1 MQPSAHA
8 KREGKWFIVCRL
20 FVEHTALSH
29 LNITVP
35 SNWIRAWVEALQ
47 IYEDIRSA
55 QYTKTENAVKPNFIT
70 VNAIITALERAN
82 QSEIAESIYKEAVR
96 DKIVSPWKRRHDID
110 GKLRMM
116 LVSVNQSF
124 LFFLFILCVFTLR
137 LPYVAVGS
145 SSVLCTNGKNC
156 CQQLYG
162 TYSLF

>member
-8 KREGKWFIVCRL
+8 KREGKWFIVCSL
-20 FVEHTALSH
+20 FVEHITLSH

-55 QYTKTENAVKPNFIT
+55 QYTKAENAVKPNFIT

-82 QSEIAESIYKEAVR
+82 QSEIAESIYKDAVR

-110 GKLRMM
+110 GKLKMM

-124 LFFLFILCVFTLR
+124 LFFLFILCVLTLR

-145 SSVLCTNGKNC
+145 SSVLCTYGKNC

>member
-8 KREGKWFIVCRL
+8 KREGKWFIVCSL
-20 FVEHTALSH
+20 FVEHIISF
-29 LNITVP
+29 
-35 SNWIRAWVEALQ
+35 SSQYWNWIRAWVEALQ

-82 QSEIAESIYKEAVR
+82 QSEIAESIYKDAVR

-124 LFFLFILCVFTLR
+124 LFFLFILCVLTLR